1 MASKS
6 CVYTPDAPNG
16 KPSRMY
22 KDLLN
27 SIRNRP
33 LVNLIYAGY
42 TASNMADTMDQA
54 GYARNSQGQHN
65 AEDIKK
71 FINYAQIANEIGG
84 LSTEEKTYGF
94 VDQNGQRVDFADAK
108 VALDLAD
115 KFNERHTAL
124 VANVYQHGDNF
135 QIIVSEK
142 NARTHMQPT
151 EVKERL
157 KVWEVE
163 KQFFS
168 GVGIDIDNMPQALKK
183 VFNPYNLGLVQRLQ
197 NLKRSQFNYLYKE
210 DALILFNLNANSP
223 QVQRLV
229 GSFGSLED
237 AAQAVDNI
245 NHGINN
251 YSSAQQRLLMGAITH
266 SLQFHNMNLDVLENQ
281 VQQMTQQVTSSSP
294 EETIRQELHKLNK
307 KYKIGINEVH
317 RTRKK
322 IDTLSEA
329 ANEAVITLERQIREI
344 EKQLGI
350 TTQGKRLESIKNQ
363 LLNEIANKKYSA
375 GILNFLSEA
384 ATSIQ
389 DIDTMLSNLP
399 QTGTE
404 LQKAFDTARMLQDI
418 KQLRTQYYDL
428 LEALANEHLTID
440 ESIDQ
445 RDIDNIRQSA
455 KNLKDLFDKKDKV
468 INDLIER
475 TMINLMT
482 EIVGDTAPNGQA
494 IANVIRMA
502 QADSSMFDWLYSVG
516 RASNPIIGAMG
527 SIIRNAQLSRNAIM
541 DDFALRIRRATDKLH
556 KSGSNSSFMYEADNV
571 HLVSDIDWTL
581 YNDARKT
588 EAKRLFNLGYQ
599 AGTFD
604 FKQAMQSWEDANTED
619 RVVNNIDG
627 RTEKVPNQLYRKA
640 MPAMTQAQQEYYTVM
655 MQIKGEIGSMLPA
668 YAQQQYLAPQIR
680 RSMLDAI
687 GKAKNAQD
695 VVKAI
700 KLKAENFY
708 KIREDDTDY
717 NWTPIEG
724 QDYKMVESDYDNTP
738 LREIPIFFV
747 RRLEDSDELLKEFST
762 GLQALAGTAVN
773 YQAMNN
779 VAQVVEFVG
788 DFAKKPSARDTDPK
802 ADHVENKA
810 IRITYDL
817 FKWAKRNNNT
827 EQLINGFISQHL
839 YGQKLDPNQPGYK
852 WAKAVSNLIG
862 YTSFKGL
869 ATNVKG
875 AFSNYLVG
883 EMQMLIEAG
892 CGEFYGLKD
901 YAWAHT
907 KLFGGAGV
915 GGEIAELLTNNKNH
929 KATLFREMFDP
940 INESFENQ
948 RHTKYYNSM
957 FRQLVSHDCSFIGY
971 ASGEYLIHYVNM
983 YAILH
988 HQKVL
993 LNGKRISLYDAFEVG
1008 NKQDGNSELVL
1019 KQGVTTLDGQQI
1031 TQEWLDKIKGRIRYC
1046 NQTCHGSMND
1056 DDKGVIHQKLW
1067 GRAVMNFRQW
1077 MVEHYSRRFR
1087 KRHFDAS
1094 LGEDREG
1101 YWRSLHSYLFNEDT
1115 KDKWEDSKIEAVGLF
1130 LRDFWYFTIRAQSQ
1144 WNNLTEE
1151 QKYNVKRVHSEMTL
1165 YVALLGLSFALGDP
1179 DRHKREFWHR
1189 WWIYQVKRLIMDTE
1203 ASLPPAVPPFKSIK
1217 SGLTILQSPIAGVN
1231 TLNSLLYCLYG
1242 LTNGDLFDEIKSG
1255 DHKGENRYW
1264 RNVKKYVFPV
1274 FKDIEQMQK
1283 MSEDESIF
1291 QVFKDTPTNR

>member
-1 MASKS
+1 MSKNS

-22 KDLLN
+22 RDLLK
-27 SIRNRP
+27 SIMNRP
-33 LVNLIYAGY
+33 LVNRIYAGY
-42 TASNMADTMDQA
+42 TASNMADAMDQA

-65 AEDIKK
+65 AEDVKK
-71 FINYAQIANEIGG
+71 FIHYADIANEIGK
-84 LSTEEKTYGF
+84 LSSEELALGA
-94 VDQNGQRVDFADAK
+94 VDPNGQRVDFTDAR
-108 VALDLAD
+108 VALDEAD
-115 KFNERHTAL
+115 KFNDSHTAL

-163 KQFFS
+163 KQFFA
-168 GVGIDIDNMPQALKK
+168 GVGVDIDSMPQALKA
-183 VFNPYNLGLVQRLQ
+183 VFNPYNMGLVQRLQ
-197 NLKRSQFNYLYKE
+197 NLKRSQFTYLYKE
-210 DALILFNLNANSP
+210 DALILLSLNANSP

-229 GSFGSLED
+229 GSFGSLEN
-237 AAQAVDNI
+237 AAQAVDDL
-245 NHGINN
+245 NHGVGNL
-251 YSSAQQRLLMGAITH
+251 SSAQTRLLMNGINY
-266 SLQFHNMNLDVLENQ
+266 SLQFHNMNLDLLESQ
-281 VQQMTQQVTSSSP
+281 TQQMSQQVTSQSP
-294 EETIRQELHKLNK
+294 EESIRQELHKLNK

-317 RTRKK
+317 RTKEK

-329 ANEAVITLERQIREI
+329 ALEAVITLERKIREL
-344 EKQLGI
+344 EKQQGV
-350 TTQGKRLESIKNQ
+350 TPEGKRLEGIKNQ

-375 GILNFLSEA
+375 GILNFMSDA
-384 ATSIQ
+384 ATSIT
-389 DIDTMLSNLP
+389 DIDAMLTNLP

-404 LQKAFDTARMLQDI
+404 IEKAFGRAKILQDI
-418 KQLRTQYYDL
+418 KRIKEQYYTL
-428 LEALANEHLTID
+428 LSALADEHLTID
-440 ESIDQ
+440 ESIAQ
-445 RDIDNIRQSA
+445 IDIDNIRQTA
-455 KNLKDLFDKKDKV
+455 KNLKELFDKKDK
-468 INDLIER
+468 IISDLTES
-475 TMINLMT
+475 TMISLMT
-482 EIVGDTAPNGQA
+482 EIIGDTAPNGQA

-527 SIIRNAQLSRNAIM
+527 SIIRNAQSARDGVMN
-541 DDFALRIRRATDKLH
+541 DFALRIRRATDKLH
-556 KSGSNSSFMYEADNV
+556 KSGSDSSFMYEDDNV
-571 HLVSDIDWTL
+571 HLISDINWQL
-581 YNDARKT
+581 YYDTKKA
-588 EAKRLFNLGYQ
+588 EAKRLFKMGYQ
-599 AGTFD
+599 AGTYD
-604 FKQAMQSWEDANTED
+604 FKQAMQTWIDANTED
-619 RVVNNIDG
+619 RIVNTVDG
-627 RTEKVPNQLYRKA
+627 RTEKVPNQLYRKS
-640 MPAMTQAQQEYYTVM
+640 MPTLTQAQQEYYTTM

-687 GKAKNAQD
+687 SKAKSAQD

-724 QDYKMVESDYDNTP
+724 QDYQFTESDYDNTP
-738 LREIPIFFV
+738 LREIPIFFI
-747 RRLEDSDELLKEFST
+747 RRLGDSDELLKEFST

-773 YQAMNN
+773 YEAMNN
-779 VAQVVEFVG
+779 IAQVVEFVG
-788 DFAKKPSARDTDPK
+788 DFAKAQTARDRDPK
-802 ADHVENKA
+802 ADHVENKG
-810 IRITYDL
+810 IRTLFDL
-817 FKWAKRNNNT
+817 HKWAKRNSNT
-827 EQLINGFISQHL
+827 EQLIDGFIGQFL

-869 ATNVKG
+869 ATNLKG

-883 EMQMLIEAG
+883 EFQMLIEAG
-892 CGEFYGLKD
+892 AGEFYGLSD
-901 YAWAHT
+901 YVWAHT
-907 KLFGGAGV
+907 KLYGGAGV

-940 INESFENQ
+940 INENFENQ

-993 LNGKRISLYDAFEVG
+993 LNGKKISLYDAFEVG

-1019 KQGVTTLDGQQI
+1019 KQGVITLDGHQI
-1031 TQEWLDKIKGRIRYC
+1031 TKEWLDKIRGRIRYC

-1067 GRAVMNFRQW
+1067 GRAILNFRQW
-1077 MVEHYSRRFR
+1077 MIEHYSRRFR
-1087 KRHFDAS
+1087 KRHFDAA

-1101 YWRSLHSYLFNEDT
+1101 YWRSLQSFLFNEET
-1115 KDKWEDSKIEAVGLF
+1115 KDKWEESKLDAVGMF
-1130 LRDFWYFTIRAQSQ
+1130 LKDFMYFTLRAQSQ
-1144 WNNLTEE
+1144 WHNLTEE
-1151 QKYNVKRVHSEMTL
+1151 QKYNVKRVHTEMTL
-1165 YVALLGLSFALGDP
+1165 YIILLGLSFALGDP
-1179 DRHKREFWHR
+1179 DRHKREFWRR
-1189 WWIYQVKRLIMDTE
+1189 WWIYQVKRLMLDTE
-1203 ASLPPAVPPFKSIK
+1203 ASMPHPKAIS

-1231 TLNSLLYCLYG
+1231 TLNSLLYCMYG
-1242 LTNGDLFDEIKSG
+1242 LTNGDLFDTIKSG

-1264 RNVKKYVFPV
+1264 RNVKKYALPF
-1274 FKDIEQMQK
+1274 FKDWEQLQK
-1283 MSEDESIF
+1283 MDKDESIF